1 MADQKM
7 TFIEHLE
14 ELRRRI
20 IVMFLSLVV
29 ALVVGYI
36 FSWEIL
42 GFLKE
47 PAAKAG
53 IPLNLYYQTVLEPFM
68 VRFKIAMYAAVVL
81 ALPVVVYEIIAYIAP
96 ALRKREKRFM
106 YYALF
111 FIIIFFLTGVAFCY
125 MYILPVGLKWL
136 TGQSGGQITPV
147 LMASQYVSFVALL
160 MAGVGLSFET
170 PLVVWLVV
178 RLGIITPQRLHKN
191 WRFAVIIILAFA
203 ALITPDWNPVTM
215 VLVAAPMFLLYEG
228 SILFAMFGM
237 RSSKKR
243 AEAVEEEEEE
253 ERKRIECRS
262 PCPNAWHII
271 SDLNVADRNDRAA
284 VAAGSRRS
292 VKRQSEVRDRGG
304 RSRSANSTLNS
315 ER

>member
-1 MADQKM
+1 M

-29 ALVVGYI
+29 ATSVGYI

-47 PAAKAG
+47 PAAKAN

-68 VRFKIAMYAAVVL
+68 VRFKIAIYAAIVL
-81 ALPVVVYEIIAYIAP
+81 ALPVIIYEILAYIAP

-111 FIIIFFLTGVAFCY
+111 FIIIFFLAGVAFCY

-136 TGQSGGQITPV
+136 TGQSGGEITPV
-147 LMASQYVSFVALL
+147 LMANQYVSFVALL
-160 MAGVGLSFET
+160 MVGVGLSFET

-178 RLGIITPQRLHKN
+178 RLGIVTPQRLHKN
-191 WRFAVIIILAFA
+191 WRIAVIVILAFA

-237 RSSKKR
+237 RSSKKQ
-243 AEAVEEEEEE
+243 AEAIEAEEEE
-253 ERKRIECRS
+253 
-262 PCPNAWHII
+262 
-271 SDLNVADRNDRAA
+271 D
-284 VAAGSRRS
+284 
-292 VKRQSEVRDRGG
+292 
-304 RSRSANSTLNS
+304 
-315 ER
+315 